1 MGWCIDC
8 HRGNTPLSAQE
19 EATVQ
24 QRSSFIRHM
33 RELTAAGNDTR
44 GVPATRPLQRATTD
58 CVACHY

>member
-1 MGWCIDC
+1 
-8 HRGNTPLSAQE
+8 
-19 EATVQ
+19 
-24 QRSSFIRHM
+24 M